1 MSDAGDRDS
10 RLLARLHAWDVAVYR
25 SIAGTSTPLL
35 DEPLRRLSSAA
46 NYSRLSMG
54 AAAALAVAG
63 GARGRRAATTGM
75 ASVALASATVNIGAK
90 LLTRR
95 ERPDREGHGVIPD
108 RHVPM
113 PASTSFP
120 SGHSAAAF
128 AFAAGVGHEWPAA
141 SIPLFLLAT
150 TVAYSRV
157 HTGVHY
163 PGDVAV
169 GSAMGLGAALVA
181 ARVSDAVRHA
191 VGTPKDR
198 CRHQEPSRAEARP
211 GRTR

>member
-1 MSDAGDRDS
+1 MSDVEGVDGRP
-10 RLLARLHAWDVAVYR
+10 LTRLHEWDVAAYR
-25 SIAGTSTPLL
+25 AIAGTSMPMI

-46 NYSRLSMG
+46 NYSRLSMA

-63 GARGRRAATTGM
+63 GARGRRAAVTGM

-95 ERPDREGHGVIPD
+95 VRPDREGHGVITD

-113 PASTSFP
+113 PGSTSFP

-128 AFAAGVGHEWPAA
+128 AFAAGVRHEWPAA
-141 SIPLFLLAT
+141 SVPLYLLAAS
-150 TVAYSRV
+150 VAYSRV

-163 PGDVAV
+163 PGDVIV
-169 GSAMGLGAALVA
+169 GSGLGLGAAFVA
-181 ARVSDAVRHA
+181 GRIIDVVRPVTAR
-191 VGTPKDR
+191 G
-198 CRHQEPSRAEARP
+198 
-211 GRTR
+211 